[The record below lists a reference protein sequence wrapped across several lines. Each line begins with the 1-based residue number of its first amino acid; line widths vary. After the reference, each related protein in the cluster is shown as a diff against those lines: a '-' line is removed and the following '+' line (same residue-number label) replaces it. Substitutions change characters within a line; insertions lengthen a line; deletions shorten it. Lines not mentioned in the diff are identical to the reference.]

1 MKETHLFEKEAGT
14 SGTGLY
20 VAAAVGSVC
29 GSVLIMVGVVVYL
42 KNAIN
47 VAVSPIPATPIRA
60 DVRYHFN
67 SGSITVAPSVS
78 GSAWRLPNVDIP

>member
-1 MKETHLFEKEAGT
+1 MKKTHLRGFESGT
-14 SGTGLY
+14 SGAGLY
-20 VAAAVGSVC
+20 VAATVGSVC
-29 GSVLIMVGVVVYL
+29 GCVLILVGVVVYL

-67 SGSITVAPSVS
+67 SGSITVAPSEN
-78 GSAWRLPNVDIP
+78 GSAGRLPNVDVP